1 MRRDGYYTVE
11 AVFIVSICIWVL
23 IALCYT
29 GFYAHDSLLL
39 ESAGNEQT
47 AAWIADGANGQGKWE
62 KSTKKELQ
70 KKMFLFQIKSVK
82 AQKGLTGIK
91 VKVHYSLPVSWKK
104 LKQMLSQGKSE
115 LVEEIEREN
124 VQAARYLWD
133 YELIKANKRSGK
145 KG

>member
-1 MRRDGYYTVE
+1 MRRGGYYTVE

-39 ESAGNEQT
+39 ESVGNEQT
-47 AAWIADGANGQGKWE
+47 AAWIADGAKKQEKWQ
-62 KSTKKELQ
+62 KAAKKELQ
-70 KKMFLFQIKSVK
+70 RKMFLFQIKSVK
-82 AQKGLTGIK
+82 AKKGLIGIN
-91 VKVHYSLPVSWKK
+91 VKIDYSLPISWKK
-104 LKQMLSQGKSE
+104 LKQMLSQEGSE

-124 VQAARYLWD
+124 VQAAKYLWD
-133 YELIKANKRSGK
+133 YELIQRR